1 MLLEESRTQPG
12 GNSSAQTESQA
23 EISLS
28 VGAACEAPAQG
39 VCLLLPFDKG
49 LKQYWGLTRLEFQ
62 ICIEANSHRLV
73 DRFSAA
79 KR

>member
-1 MLLEESRTQPG
+1 MLLKESRTQPG
-12 GNSSAQTESQA
+12 GNSSAQSESQA

-28 VGAACEAPAQG
+28 VGAACEGPAQG
-39 VCLLLPFDKG
+39 GCLLLPFGKG
-49 LKQYWGLTRLEFQ
+49 LKQYWGLTRLEIQ
-62 ICIEANSHRLV
+62 IYWATNSHRLV

>member
-1 MLLEESRTQPG
+1 MLLKESRTQPG
-12 GNSSAQTESQA
+12 VNSSAQLESQA

-28 VGAACEAPAQG
+28 VGVACEGPAQG
-39 VCLLLPFDKG
+39 VCLLLPFDKV

-62 ICIEANSHRLV
+62 IHSVPKFHCFV
-73 DRFSAA
+73 DRFNAA